1 MSEERR
7 QVHPQEP
14 AEGSQG
20 DVEAPGASGSPD
32 DMGTGSEGSSAEERS
47 QEHPQE
53 PAEGGGEEV
62 DAPGAD
68 RPSDNS

>member
-1 MSEERR
+1 MSEERG

-20 DVEAPGASGSPD
+20 DVETPGLSGSHD
-32 DMGTGSEGSSAEERS
+32 DMESGSEGSSAEERS

-53 PAEGGGEEV
+53 PAEGGDD
-62 DAPGAD
+62 DADSPGAD
-68 RPSDNS
+68 RPSDS